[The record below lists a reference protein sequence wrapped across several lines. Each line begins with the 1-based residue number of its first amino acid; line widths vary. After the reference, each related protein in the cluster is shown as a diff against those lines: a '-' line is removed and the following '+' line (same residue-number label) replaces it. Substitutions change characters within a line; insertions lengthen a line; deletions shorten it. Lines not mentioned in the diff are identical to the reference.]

1 MATKMRFIDKVKMSL
16 EGVTIALDA
25 MRANKVRA
33 ALTILGVAVGVFVV
47 VVISAAVHGINES
60 VAKQFQSAGPTTFF
74 VSRYPISFENC
85 DGSGDS
91 CKWLRN
97 PRISFAEFDA
107 IAKLS
112 SVGKVMVQQ
121 GWSVSAKYRDKALSS
136 VQVIGVTAEW
146 PQINPPDM
154 TDGRVF
160 TEQESRAAAPV
171 AILNVNAKNQLFGEN
186 EDAIG
191 KEFTMNALQG
201 NKVGGTFIVIGVYQ
215 DNVSFLSGGDHPK
228 IMTSIYAL
236 ERKLGAQTQYMS
248 LVVKPSDNASQGE
261 TIDEVTASLR
271 GMRGLRP
278 SHESNFAILTQD
290 KLFDVYNKVF
300 GMFFLVMISLSSVGL
315 LVGGV
320 GVVAIMMISVTERT
334 REIGVRKA
342 LGATRG
348 VILWQFLVEAVTLT
362 ATGAAIGLTVGWM
375 VALMVNKLTP
385 VAASVPPLA
394 VVAALGSSAITGIVF
409 GMLPALKA
417 SRLDPV
423 AALRY
428 E

>member
-1 MATKMRFIDKVKMSL
+1 MPSKMRFVDKVKMSF
-16 EGVTIALDA
+16 EGVTIAIDA

-33 ALTILGVAVGVFVV
+33 GLTILGVAVGVFVV

-60 VAKQFQSAGPTTFF
+60 VAKQFESAGPTTFF
-74 VSRYPISFENC
+74 VFRWPIVFENC
-85 DGSGDS
+85 DGSDDT
-91 CKWLRN
+91 CRWRAN
-97 PRISFAEFDA
+97 PRISFAEMDA
-107 IAKLS
+107 LKRLS
-112 SVGKVMVQQ
+112 SVAEVMPQQ
-121 GWSVSAKYRDKALSS
+121 GWNVQAKYRDKALSS
-136 VQVIGVTAEW
+136 VQLLGVGSNW
-146 PQINPPDM
+146 PAINPPDM
-154 TDGRVF
+154 TDGRAF
-160 TEQESRAAAPV
+160 TEQESRSAAPV
-171 AILNVNAKNQLFGEN
+171 VIINTNAKQQLFGD
-186 EDAIG
+186 EDALG
-191 KEFTMNALQG
+191 REVTLNALSG
-201 NKVGGTFIVIGVYQ
+201 NKVGSVFTVIGVYQ

-228 IMTSIYAL
+228 MVTSIYAL
-236 ERKLGAQTQYMS
+236 ERKVGAQTQYMS
-248 LVVKPSDNASQGE
+248 LVVKPRETALQGE
-261 TIDEVTASLR
+261 AIDEVTASLR
-271 GMRGLRP
+271 AQRGLRP
-278 SHESNFAILTQD
+278 SRESNFAIITQD

-300 GMFFLVMISLSSVGL
+300 GIFFLVMISLSSVGL

-362 ATGAAIGLTVGWM
+362 ATGAMIGLMLGWI
-375 VALMVNKLTP
+375 VALIVNKATP
-385 VAASVPPLA
+385 IQASVPPLA
-394 VVAALGSSAITGIVF
+394 VLAALGSSAITGIVF

>member
-1 MATKMRFIDKVKMSL
+1 MRFVDKFKMSL
-16 EGVTIALDA
+16 EGVTIALEA

-47 VVISAAVHGINES
+47 VVISAAVHGINQS
-60 VAKQFQSAGPTTFF
+60 VATQFEAAGPTTFF
-74 VSRYPISFENC
+74 INRWPISFEPC
-85 DGSGDS
+85 DDSGDT
-91 CKWLRN
+91 CKWRSN
-97 PRISFAEFDA
+97 PRITFAEVDA
-107 IAKLS
+107 LARLS
-112 SVGKVMVQQ
+112 SVGEVLVQQ
-121 GWSVSAKYRDKALSS
+121 GWNVQAKYRDRALSS
-136 VQVIGVTAEW
+136 VQVAGVTANW
-146 PQINPPDM
+146 PAVNPPDM
-154 TDGRVF
+154 VDGRMF
-160 TEQESRAAAPV
+160 TEQESRSAARV
-171 AILNVNAKNQLFGEN
+171 AILNVNAKQQLFGDG
-186 EDAIG
+186 DAIG
-191 KEFTMNALQG
+191 KEFTMTSLRG
-201 NKVGGTFIVIGVYQ
+201 NIGGPFVVIGVYR

-228 IMTSIYAL
+228 VVTSIYAL
-236 ERKLGAQTQYMS
+236 ERRLGAQTQYMS
-248 LVVKPSDNASQGE
+248 LIIKPSSTVQQSE

-271 GMRGLRP
+271 AQRGLRP
-278 SHESNFAILTQD
+278 SRESNFAVITQD
-290 KLFDVYNKVF
+290 KLFETYNKVF
-300 GMFFLVMISLSSVGL
+300 GMFFLVMIALSSVGL

-362 ATGAAIGLTVGWM
+362 ATGAAIGLTLGWI
-375 VALMVNKLTP
+375 VAIIVNNTTP
-385 VAASVPPLA
+385 IQASVPPLA

>member
-1 MATKMRFIDKVKMSL
+1 VARMRMLDRIRMSL

-33 ALTILGVAVGVFVV
+33 SLTILGVAVGVFVV
-47 VVISAAVHGINES
+47 VVISAAVHGINAS
-60 VAKQFQSAGPTTFF
+60 VAKQFEAAGPTTFI
-74 VSRYPISFENC
+74 VNRWPITFEAC
-85 DGSGDS
+85 DGSGDTCRWRS
-91 CKWLRN
+91 N
-97 PRISFAEFDA
+97 PRLTFGEADA
-107 IAKLS
+107 LARLS
-112 SVGKVMVQQ
+112 TVSQVLVQQ
-121 GWSVSAKYRDKALSS
+121 GWRVSARYRNRFLSS
-136 VQVIGVTAEW
+136 VQVAGVTANW
-146 PQINPPDM
+146 PEINPPDM
-154 TDGRVF
+154 QDGRVF
-160 TEQESRAAAPV
+160 TEQESRSAAQV
-171 AILNVNAKNQLFGEN
+171 AILNVNAKQQLFGDG
-186 EDAIG
+186 DAIG
-191 KEFTMNALQG
+191 RRITLNALQG
-201 NKVGGTFIVIGVYQ
+201 NHVGGSFTVIGVYQ

-228 IMTSIYAL
+228 VVTSIYAL
-236 ERKLGAQTQYMS
+236 ERRLGAQTKYMS
-248 LVVKPSDNASQGE
+248 LVIKPSSATEQSEAMDDV
-261 TIDEVTASLR
+261 IASLR
-271 GMRGLRP
+271 AMRGLRP
-278 SHESNFAILTQD
+278 SRESNFAVITQD
-290 KLFDVYNKVF
+290 KLFEVYNKVF
-300 GMFFLVMISLSSVGL
+300 GMFFLVMIALSSVGL

-362 ATGAAIGLTVGWM
+362 ATGAAIGLTIGWM
-375 VALMVNKLTP
+375 VALIVNKATP

-394 VVAALGSSAITGIVF
+394 VVAALGSSAFTGVVF